1 MIKLID
7 IKKTYY
13 IGDMP
18 VVVLKGVNLSVEAG
32 ELVAIMGESGGGKS
46 TLMNII
52 GFLDSPSGGQ
62 YLFDNSDASNL
73 NDHQL
78 AEIRNQKIG
87 FVFQQFNLLSRMTAL
102 ENVCLPLIYRGLDR
116 KERRQ
121 IARHMLEQVGMSDRM
136 DHRPPEL
143 SGGQQQRVAIAR
155 ALAGSP
161 AIILADEPTGAL
173 DSKVSQEIM
182 DIFLELNHKQHITTL
197 MVTHDP
203 EVGRQCPR
211 VVRMQ
216 DGKVVEV

>member
-18 VVVLKGVNLSVEAG
+18 VVVLKGVNLSVETG
-32 ELVAIMGESGGGKS
+32 ELMAIMGESGGGKS

-62 YLFDNSDASNL
+62 YLFDNNDASNL

-102 ENVCLPLIYRGLDR
+102 ENVSLPLIYRGLDR
-116 KERRQ
+116 KERSQ
-121 IARHMLEQVGMSDRM
+121 IGRHMLEQVGMGDRM
-136 DHRPPEL
+136 NHRPPEL

-182 DIFLELNHKQHITTL
+182 DIFLDLNHTQHITTI

-203 EVGRQCPR
+203 EVGKQCPR

>member
-62 YLFDNSDASNL
+62 YFFDKRDASNL

>member
-13 IGDMP
+13 IGDLP
-18 VVVLKGVNLSVEAG
+18 VVVLKGVDMSVEAG
-32 ELVAIMGESGGGKS
+32 ELVAIMGESGTGKS

-52 GFLDSPSGGQ
+52 GFLDSPSSGQ
-62 YLFDNSDASNL
+62 YFFDSSDASNL

-121 IARHMLEQVGMSDRM
+121 IAKRMLEQVGMGDRM
-136 DHRPPEL
+136 EHRPPEL
-143 SGGQQQRVAIAR
+143 SGGEQQRVAIAR
-155 ALAGSP
+155 ALSGNP

-182 DIFLELNHKQHITTL
+182 DIFLDLNHKQHITTL

-203 EVGRQCPR
+203 EVGKQCPR

-216 DGKVVEV
+216 DGKIMEV